1 MNLVKN
7 TKSDLMKLTK
17 FLEKQWRK
25 RVFRPMKDYIEE
37 GQETIKALPESPEF
51 GFFTWFRIF
60 RENNIEI
67 KYKLAFRAIPYA
79 IRAILGIRK
88 SFKSLKNNPRNSD
101 TSITPDGL
109 HEFEEYAKSVGV
121 DKIGYTKLTPELI
134 LEHQELLYD
143 NVIVFIK
150 EMDKDLMALAPHK
163 KTMVM
168 IMKTYY
174 QMGKQANKLS
184 KFLRKKG
191 FSVHAG
197 PALAGLS
204 LYPVLAQRANL
215 GAIGRH
221 GLLITPEF
229 GPRQRIAVI
238 YTNITNLPVAQSNTY
253 GWISDFC
260 KTCVSCM
267 EACPTNAIYDTP
279 IQKAHGR
286 LTHIDVGECAKG
298 FLNYGCSICIKE
310 CTFNKNPYDKIKK
323 IAKRI

>member
-1 MNLVKN
+1 
-7 TKSDLMKLTK
+7 MKLIDV
-17 FLEKQWRK
+17 LEKQMRK
-25 RVFRPMKDYIEE
+25 RAFRPIKNYIEE

-60 RENNIEI
+60 RENNIKI
-67 KYKLAFRAIPYA
+67 KYKIAIKAIPYA

-88 SFKSLKNNPRNSD
+88 SFKDLKYNPKNPH
-101 TSITPDGL
+101 TTITPEGIY
-109 HEFEEYAKSVGV
+109 EFEEYAKSIGV
-121 DKIGYTKLTPELI
+121 DKVGYIKLTPELI
-134 LEHQELLYD
+134 LEHQELIYD

-150 EMDKDLMALAPHK
+150 EMDKTLMALAPHK

-184 KFLRKKG
+184 KYLRKKG

-253 GWISDFC
+253 GWISEFC
-260 KTCVSCM
+260 KTCVNCM
-267 EACPTNAIYDTP
+267 EACPTNAIYETS

-310 CTFNKNPYDKIKK
+310 CTFNKNPSEKIRQ
-323 IAKRI
+323 IAEKEWKSNKTN